1 MKIKLFLGIL
11 MVIGFM
17 TNISAANH
25 SHLHVVLL
33 GDSNTFIGGDDCDK
47 DRGWSKWFKERFS
60 PSTCKSYARSGATWT
75 NCSKTKINT
84 EEYSEKLTDNN
95 VIFNQVLRLIQ
106 ATKEGNEPQPD
117 LIMIMAG
124 TNDAWFKSSR
134 TSIVFQNSTAG
145 FFCDFQ
151 YRIK

>member
-1 MKIKLFLGIL
+1 

-106 ATKEGNEPQPD
+106 ATKEGKEPQPD

-134 TSIVFQNSTAG
+134 PQLFSQTPQQVFLRLPIP
-145 FFCDFQ
+145 
-151 YRIK
+151 Y